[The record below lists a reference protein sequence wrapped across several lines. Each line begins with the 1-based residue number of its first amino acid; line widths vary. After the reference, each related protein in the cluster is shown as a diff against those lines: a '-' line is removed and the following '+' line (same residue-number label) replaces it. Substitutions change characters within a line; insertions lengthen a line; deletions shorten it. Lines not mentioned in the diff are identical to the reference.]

1 MERRRQYL
9 FICAKI
15 QSMRQTLVHDQRLSN
30 DIFANGVEILFL
42 EWIWSLLAI
51 IKAFVQNKDSNELI
65 RTKSMFGI
73 HLYILFNNVHQQNF
87 RDLLSTSLDIYS
99 SSIQSFVTFVILL
112 SPVIAAIQFIVFER
126 WDWVYVDLRRHFEYY
141 AASKCSC
148 SNSSA

>member
-1 MERRRQYL
+1 
-9 FICAKI
+9 
-15 QSMRQTLVHDQRLSN
+15 MRQTLVHDQRLSN

-112 SPVIAAIQFIVFER
+112 SPVIAAIQF
-126 WDWVYVDLRRHFEYY
+126 
-141 AASKCSC
+141 
-148 SNSSA
+148 